1 METVLKPSWYQRPL
15 QQKQPLMRNSIHAN
29 HRRNFRG
36 YDGYAYPHF
45 LKWGYRTPTFKR
57 YKRPSFEQKLRRNA
71 WAAGAYSTPPD
82 SLARLRALILK
93 GRESRGGKVEGETE
107 GKRKRWGGKKMG
119 RGGWKWGKMEGRGSG
134 TPTFSEEVTPL
145 PDQVFLKWKPTKITK
160 EI

>member
-1 METVLKPSWYQRPL
+1 
-15 QQKQPLMRNSIHAN
+15 MRNSIHAN

-45 LKWGYRTPTFKR
+45 LKWGYRTPTFTPTFKR

-107 GKRKRWGGKKMG
+107 GKRKRWGNKGMG
-119 RGGWKWGKMEGRGSG
+119 RGGWKGGKGEKG
-134 TPTFSEEVTPL
+134 
-145 PDQVFLKWKPTKITK
+145 KWYTHFFGESYAPA
-160 EI
+160 